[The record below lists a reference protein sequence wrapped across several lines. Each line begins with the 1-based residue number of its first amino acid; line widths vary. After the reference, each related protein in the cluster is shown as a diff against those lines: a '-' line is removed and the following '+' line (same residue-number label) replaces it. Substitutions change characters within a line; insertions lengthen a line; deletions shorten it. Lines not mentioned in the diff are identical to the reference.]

1 MAEYR
6 ICCLEADGMKVAA
19 DWIEAAGDD
28 EAIQQARAL
37 QGLRQCEVWQGNR
50 LVATLTEFD
59 ALTYV
64 SARNAESAPLEY

>member
-1 MAEYR
+1 MS
-6 ICCLEADGMKVAA
+6 VAA
-19 DWIEAAGDD
+19 EWIEAAGDS
-28 EAIQQARAL
+28 EAVEQAKAL

-64 SARNAESAPLEY
+64 PARNAASSPLEY